1 MKQNDYSTHGSLRL
15 EELLGGNIYVTHA
28 SNYTNVAL
36 ATVTLKRTK
45 PSILTVKSG
54 TERRLDFTRVTHKVP
69 GRVLGPGYYKDYTA
83 VSGIPISSPLTQ
95 TLNLLSDAD
104 LYSILQNKILA
115 EINEQKSQLAVDLI
129 ELRKTKAMFAD
140 AAHSLLT
147 GFRDIRRGVP
157 LREFAK
163 TIKKEGYSGLLG
175 RKWLEFI
182 YGWSPTVSG
191 AFDTAEALNQELM
204 AGIICTGKV
213 RAKQQKN
220 ARLSYQNGLVDCNL
234 TVRANGCYH
243 YIIKNPDLLLMSQ
256 LGLTNPLSVAWE
268 LTPWSFVFDWFV
280 DVGGYINRMDY
291 NAGVY
296 DFVWQGSTKK
306 HAICDAYMSGI
317 NYNKLKVPAVSQY
330 ERVVYHR
337 RRPTVNIVNSFRGL
351 KIFTNETVRLTSA
364 VALMNQQRMRIRRT

>member
-1 MKQNDYSTHGSLRL
+1 MKQNDFSTHGSLKL
-15 EELLGGNIYVTHA
+15 EELLGGKIYVTYA
-28 SNYTNVAL
+28 SNYTQVTS
-36 ATVTLKRTK
+36 ATVTSKRTK
-45 PSILTVKSG
+45 PSILSVKNG
-54 TERRLDFTRVTHKVP
+54 TERHLDFTRITHKVP
-69 GRVLGPGYYKDYTA
+69 GRILSQNYYKDYIAT
-83 VSGIPISSPLTQ
+83 SGIPINDPLTQ
-95 TLNLLSDAD
+95 TLNLLSDSD
-104 LYSILQNKILA
+104 LYSVLQNKILA

-129 ELRKTKAMFAD
+129 ELRKTKTMFAD
-140 AAHSLLT
+140 AALSLLT

-157 LREFAK
+157 LREFVK
-163 TIKKEGYSGLLG
+163 TIKKEGFSGLLG

-191 AFDTAEALNQELM
+191 AFETAEALNQELI
-204 AGIICTGKV
+204 AGIVCTGKV
-213 RAKQQKN
+213 KAKQQKDTKLFY
-220 ARLSYQNGLVDCNL
+220 RNGFVDCNL

-291 NAGVY
+291 NAGIY

-306 HAICDAYMSGI
+306 HAICNAYVSEI
-317 NYNKLKVPAVSQY
+317 NYNKLKIPAVSQY

-337 RRPTVNIVNSFRGL
+337 RRPTVKIVNSFRGL
-351 KIFTNETVRLTSA
+351 KKFTNETVRLTSA
-364 VALMNQQRMRIRRT
+364 VALINQQRMRIR